1 MPQVGD
7 ADPRT
12 RALHVNNGIPAS
24 GLYGPALLDS
34 DGSRVPWRLAPEP
47 FPMLPPSI
55 ARLEELGR
63 HLLAFYR
70 AANQLYLASM
80 RGNQP
85 AWITGYL
92 DQGKPDHVVEL
103 GRLRRF
109 RSAVPVVIRPDL
121 MTVGPGQFVATELD
135 SVPGGIGLLDSLML
149 RYRELGFNL
158 AGDVSGIVS
167 TMARALIA
175 QAGTAN
181 PFVAVVVSDE
191 SESYRSEMTWVGE
204 RLNQFGVRAITVH
217 PRQLDLSGG
226 RIVVNFDGRLEEVDL
241 IYRFFEMHDLKN
253 VPNSDLIVH
262 AMKKRRVVVTPP
274 FKAQLEEKL
283 LYALFHHPDLEQFW
297 ARELSAESLDVLR
310 EAIPATWVVDPADI
324 PPQVGIFPP
333 LVTAGRPIRR
343 WDDLAGITQRER
355 ELVIKPSGFSEL
367 SWGSR
372 GVTVGHDVNAKAW
385 SEAVG
390 QALAGF
396 QHTPYVLQHYRQ
408 SRRVGCSYYDFE
420 SDSVLEFDAR
430 TRISPYYF
438 VIGDTTEL
446 AGVLVTACP
455 SSSKVLHGMTDAV
468 MVPAMADAGAEI

>member
-1 MPQVGD
+1 MPQVDD

-24 GLYGPALLDS
+24 GLYGPALVDS
-34 DGSRVPWRLAPEP
+34 DGSKVPWRLAPEP
-47 FPMLPPSI
+47 FPMLPSSI
-55 ARLEELGR
+55 ARLEDLGR

-70 AANQLYLASM
+70 AANQLYLASV

-85 AWITGYL
+85 AWITRYL

-109 RSAVPVVIRPDL
+109 RRAVPVVIRPDL
-121 MTVGPGQFVATELD
+121 MAVGPGEFVATELD
-135 SVPGGIGLLDSLML
+135 SIPGGIGLLDSLML
-149 RYRELGFNL
+149 RYRELGFDPV
-158 AGDVSGIVS
+158 GGGPGMVS

-175 QAGTAN
+175 QAGVAN

-226 RIVVNFDGRLEEVDL
+226 RIVVDFDGRLEEVDL
-241 IYRFFEMHDLKN
+241 IYRFFELHDLKN
-253 VPNSDLIVH
+253 VPNSDLIIH

-274 FKAQLEEKL
+274 LKAQLEEKL
-283 LYALFHHPDLEQFW
+283 LYALFHHPELERFW
-297 ARELSAESLDVLR
+297 TDALPVDSLEVLR
-310 EAIPATWVVDPADI
+310 DTIPATWVMDPADI
-324 PPQVGIFPP
+324 PPQAAIFPP
-333 LVTAGRPIRR
+333 LATAGRPIRR
-343 WDDLAGITQRER
+343 WRDLFGLTQRER
-355 ELVIKPSGFSEL
+355 ELVVKPSGFSEL

-372 GVTVGHDVNAKAW
+372 GVTVGHDVNAGTW

-396 QHTPYVLQHYRQ
+396 QSTPYILQHYRQ
-408 SRRVGCSYYDFE
+408 SRRVSCSYYNFE
-420 SDSVLEFDAR
+420 SESVIDFDAR

-438 VIGDTTEL
+438 VVGDKAEL

-455 SSSKVLHGMTDAV
+455 SSSKLLHGMTDAV
-468 MVPAMADAGAEI
+468 MVPARSDPGAEI

>member
-1 MPQVGD
+1 
-7 ADPRT
+7 
-12 RALHVNNGIPAS
+12 
-24 GLYGPALLDS
+24 
-34 DGSRVPWRLAPEP
+34 
-47 FPMLPPSI
+47 
-55 ARLEELGR
+55 
-63 HLLAFYR
+63 
-70 AANQLYLASM
+70 
-80 RGNQP
+80 
-85 AWITGYL
+85 
-92 DQGKPDHVVEL
+92 
-103 GRLRRF
+103 
-109 RSAVPVVIRPDL
+109 
-121 MTVGPGQFVATELD
+121 
-135 SVPGGIGLLDSLML
+135 
-149 RYRELGFNL
+149 
-158 AGDVSGIVS
+158 
-167 TMARALIA
+167 
-175 QAGTAN
+175 
-181 PFVAVVVSDE
+181 
-191 SESYRSEMTWVGE
+191 MTWVGE

>member
-34 DGSRVPWRLAPEP
+34 DGSKVPWRLAPEP
-47 FPMLPPSI
+47 FAMLPSSI

-70 AANQLYLASM
+70 AANQLYLASV

-85 AWITGYL
+85 AWITRYL
-92 DQGKPDHVVEL
+92 DRGKPDQVVEL

-109 RSAVPVVIRPDL
+109 RRALPVVIRPDL
-121 MTVGPGQFVATELD
+121 MAVAPGAFVATELD
-135 SVPGGIGLLDSLML
+135 SIPGGIGLLDSLML
-149 RYRELGFNL
+149 RYRELGFSL
-158 AGDVSGIVS
+158 VGGGPGMVS

-175 QAGTAN
+175 QAGVAN

-217 PRQLDLSGG
+217 PRQLDLSRG
-226 RIVVNFDGRLEEVDL
+226 RIVVDFDGRLEEVDL
-241 IYRFFEMHDLKN
+241 IYRFFELHDLKN
-253 VPNSDLIVH
+253 VPNSDLIIH
-262 AMKKRRVVVTPP
+262 AMKKRRVAVTPP
-274 FKAQLEEKL
+274 LKAQLEEKL
-283 LYALFHHPDLEQFW
+283 LYALFHHPELEQFW
-297 ARELSAESLDVLR
+297 TNELPADSLDVLR
-310 EAIPATWVVDPADI
+310 ETIPATWVMDPAHI
-324 PPQVGIFPP
+324 PPHAAIAPP
-333 LVTAGRPIRR
+333 LATAGRPIRR
-343 WDDLAGITQRER
+343 WDDLFGLTQRER
-355 ELVIKPSGFSEL
+355 ELVAKPSGFSEL

-372 GVTVGHDVNAKAW
+372 GVTVGHDVNAEAW
-385 SEAVG
+385 SEAVE

-396 QHTPYVLQHYRQ
+396 HRTPYVLQHYRQ
-408 SRRVGCSYYDFE
+408 SRRVSCSYYDFE
-420 SDSVLEFDAR
+420 TESVIDFDAR

-438 VIGDTTEL
+438 VVGDTAEL

-455 SSSKVLHGMTDAV
+455 SSSKLLHGMTDAV
-468 MVPAMADAGAEI
+468 MVPARSDAGAEI